1 MRKLLMTLFIVVLYT
16 ACQPHSEPKDIEKS
30 YKLSL
35 SQVTE
40 AVKQEEVTG
49 NQEETN

>member
-1 MRKLLMTLFIVVLYT
+1 MIKRVLMLLL
-16 ACQPHSEPKDIEKS
+16 A
-30 YKLSL
+30 SL